1 MRLLPRASLFLTAIL
16 PYRRERGDK
25 STLQP
30 LGYQSCLDMPS
41 CHQEHVALHDTVQR
55 NAASHSSS
63 LSVSF
68 RVSPI
73 STRMQLVL
81 CMHALVASPTCR
93 ASSCYQ
99 TTLCQSAPSHHNTTH
114 LPRRGPQTLFS
125 HSGQL
130 SSRAFS
136 GLGCGPMSL
145 QNVRPSLQN
154 VRRSDH
160 EFD

>member
-1 MRLLPRASLFLTAIL
+1 MRLLPRASFFLTAIL

-25 STLQP
+25 SRPQP
-30 LGYQSCLDMPS
+30 LEYQSCLEMPS

-55 NAASHSSS
+55 NAASPSSS
-63 LSVSF
+63 FSVSS

-73 STRMQLVL
+73 STRMQLAL
-81 CMHALVASPTCR
+81 CMHALIASPTCR
-93 ASSCYQ
+93 ASSAIRQ
-99 TTLCQSAPSHHNTTH
+99 PSANR
-114 LPRRGPQTLFS
+114 PRPTMILHTYLAVARRRSS

-154 VRRSDH
+154 VRRSKH
-160 EFD
+160 ELD